1 MKNHEREM
9 ERCQLFLPI
18 GMHCSRRIKMSGFLI
33 LAMFLILPKYQHVI
47 SYKPVVIIHG
57 ILDTAASLDD
67 LKSFIEKAHPGTNVT
82 VIKLYEEAESILTP
96 MWDQIK
102 GVSGVLENIM
112 AQSKNG
118 IHLIGFSQG
127 IEFHHKRRKH

>member
-1 MKNHEREM
+1 
-9 ERCQLFLPI
+9 
-18 GMHCSRRIKMSGFLI
+18 
-33 LAMFLILPKYQHVI
+33 MFLILPKYQQVI

-82 VIKLYEEAESILTP
+82 VIKLYEEVESISTP
-96 MWDQIK
+96 MWDQIQ
-102 GVSGVLENIM
+102 GVSEVLENIM
-112 AQSKNG
+112 AQSQSG

-127 IEFHHKRRKH
+127 IEFHQKRKY